1 MYVPGDTGFNISERS
16 AIKDLEM
23 LEQARRK
30 FDENKN
36 TGTGQDSEKS
46 RATQL
51 GYSEKGGAW
60 KNHSAPKGG
69 KSLTFACCMHVFS
82 CLFVCLAGKDSGKG
96 GKKNKGCE
104 KQSWGHSRP
113 NSGKR
118 GSKGWEDNNHK
129 RARPVFSLSKLCSMC
144 PRMQ

>member
-36 TGTGQDSEKS
+36 AGTSQDSEKS
-46 RATQL
+46 RATPS

-82 CLFVCLAGKDSGKG
+82 LVFVCLSGKDSGKG
-96 GKKNKGCE
+96 GKKNKGYE
-104 KQSWGHSRP
+104 KQNWGHSGP

-118 GSKGWEDNNHK
+118 GSKGWEDNSHK
-129 RARPVFSLSKLCSMC
+129 RARPVSSLQNALLSV
-144 PRMQ
+144 P